1 MPTEIETAPAVD
13 ATAEANKPAKKGR
26 ATKVHAAN
34 EASDAAQALSGVS
47 VRATALV
54 RRTDYIERNWTK
66 PVTFAAVKF
75 IGAGV
80 TREELLKEV
89 PVLKK
94 APAGLKFFFLKGEVE
109 VAYSVNDN
117 MNAVINPAVAAPND
131 RVTFLTLK
139 GAVQAP
145 AVEAPVEA
153 PAETVTEQPEGSVE
167 TERSFVE
174 DLEIA
179 SPPTIPA
186 AERTEEQAPEAP
198 VEPADSHAGE
208 SPKKRARRLAHEAAE
223 AKAREEAD
231 FAAAQGE

>member
-94 APAGLKFFFLKGEVE
+94 APAGLKFFFLKGEDE

-131 RVTFLTLK
+131 RVTFATLA
-139 GAVQAP
+139 GTETP
-145 AVEAPVEA
+145 APV
-153 PAETVTEQPEGSVE
+153 PAT
-167 TERSFVE
+167 
-174 DLEIA
+174 
-179 SPPTIPA
+179 
-186 AERTEEQAPEAP
+186 EQAPPAEVVEQAP
-198 VEPADSHAGE
+198 V
-208 SPKKRARRLAHEAAE
+208 AE
-223 AKAREEAD
+223 EEVAS
-231 FAAAQGE
+231 